1 MRSVNAA
8 LVMDGGKP
16 KPRIIS
22 CHSFFEM
29 TATIPPLWTTS
40 LYNVYKSK
48 TRFAIIGSRLI
59 GVPVNKYVY
68 LLKYVLTIDTSI
80 FQIFYS

>member
-1 MRSVNAA
+1 MYTYCVLNVKAA

-22 CHSFFEM
+22 CHSFLVM

-40 LYNVYKSK
+40 LYSVYRSN
-48 TRFAIIGSRLI
+48 TRLAMIGSRLI
-59 GVPVNKYVY
+59 GVPENRYEHNYY
-68 LLKYVLTIDTSI
+68 LNTSV
-80 FQIFYS
+80 